1 MLHNKTIGAILAL
14 FSCCNIIKAAHPSQV
29 TVGIE
34 ATGSDIIS
42 YPIHGFHPP
51 SGEGYSP
58 HSDLLADQIMSKS
71 NPARSQSLPASGKN
85 PSLAFEDDCMSL
97 SLPPESPPP
106 QSPSPKPKPRRVRS
120 KSAGTNERSS
130 RRRGSFK
137 PGLASMEEVDES
149 AHDVPRAETP
159 KRGPAKVKDRVLSPL
174 AEAPALKS
182 LLPLRSTDKAEDVTS
197 RSVKPDAQLYKDL
210 PVIHEVKPSNQK
222 VNTYRSIPKGQPAY
236 FEEDRFGVPGNGHDL
251 KPESEEDDFFPAAL
265 MHKSFSLPDVAKIY
279 SGRLA
284 DMDYE
289 HKERPVLHFSP
300 EKTVQGKSLPT
311 EPSIATPEEADLK
324 QVASPLR
331 DHSSSPLKV
340 EDEKTIMM
348 APNSPK
354 DSTPARKSL
363 FFIPEAPEVDYVV
376 KSGHH
381 SAPSTPP
388 DGYVDKQMVTPGS
401 PVSSN
406 SGRSSSTLKP
416 QGPEAN
422 NRDLTLHDAQKTR
435 EPPPPV
441 SPIEFDGKSMVTPSS
456 PISSS
461 ARKILKSQEQ
471 AKHAAFPVPQAEL
484 PPDHEPS
491 TKPIQA
497 TATHDSQSEKS
508 EQNVHP
514 ESVSTFAEPP
524 RPNLPD
530 LLAERHGHSAIPPS
544 VIKEISDH
552 SSHSA
557 EQLKVDIPRF
567 PYDYASDFEYHPHA
581 VDPAYNHPSP
591 VTKTLGVDS
600 FHPHGSWGG
609 MDDRT
614 AHPESEPTS
623 PISSRFDSPEPF
635 WEENDRS
642 LNPETGENL
651 KVRIPSL
658 RFDSDSDSEYH
669 LPGPHPISPHTP
681 ASPSGFESDN
691 ESKGHK
697 ISSVP
702 HAFDILKW
710 LEDELPHIKMDEARL
725 NKILNMDE
733 QHAKVKG
740 NKLDDIP
747 DLDEH
752 VKMKENKLNQV
763 LDIDQPEL
771 KSSPETATQKPVD
784 EPTPNEVEKQI
795 ANVESL
801 SPKSPASES
810 SKVEVPAPE
819 MKTSSPT
826 RYRIAFHK
834 TMERTSTELKKLW
847 SFLSNILDKLNLRKP
862 RSQLHSNPPSELSKS
877 SHPETDRK
885 SSVVDEMPSPSYSEA
900 VGTIGNH
907 NQQSKDLWRV
917 LDQKPSNPS
926 SLTAFTPPLQ
936 VTGA

>member
-1 MLHNKTIGAILAL
+1 
-14 FSCCNIIKAAHPSQV
+14 
-29 TVGIE
+29 
-34 ATGSDIIS
+34 
-42 YPIHGFHPP
+42 
-51 SGEGYSP
+51 
-58 HSDLLADQIMSKS
+58 
-71 NPARSQSLPASGKN
+71 
-85 PSLAFEDDCMSL
+85 
-97 SLPPESPPP
+97 
-106 QSPSPKPKPRRVRS
+106 
-120 KSAGTNERSS
+120 
-130 RRRGSFK
+130 
-137 PGLASMEEVDES
+137 
-149 AHDVPRAETP
+149 
-159 KRGPAKVKDRVLSPL
+159 
-174 AEAPALKS
+174 
-182 LLPLRSTDKAEDVTS
+182 
-197 RSVKPDAQLYKDL
+197 
-210 PVIHEVKPSNQK
+210 
-222 VNTYRSIPKGQPAY
+222 
-236 FEEDRFGVPGNGHDL
+236 
-251 KPESEEDDFFPAAL
+251 
-265 MHKSFSLPDVAKIY
+265 
-279 SGRLA
+279 
-284 DMDYE
+284 
-289 HKERPVLHFSP
+289 
-300 EKTVQGKSLPT
+300 
-311 EPSIATPEEADLK
+311 
-324 QVASPLR
+324 
-331 DHSSSPLKV
+331 
-340 EDEKTIMM
+340 
-348 APNSPK
+348 
-354 DSTPARKSL
+354 
-363 FFIPEAPEVDYVV
+363 
-376 KSGHH
+376 
-381 SAPSTPP
+381 
-388 DGYVDKQMVTPGS
+388 
-401 PVSSN
+401 
-406 SGRSSSTLKP
+406 
-416 QGPEAN
+416 
-422 NRDLTLHDAQKTR
+422 
-435 EPPPPV
+435 
-441 SPIEFDGKSMVTPSS
+441 MVTPSS

-484 PPDHEPS
+484 PVSKASRAFMISSCSCEPPHHIKCSSNANVCMEADHEPS

-524 RPNLPD
+524 RQIYLTSLPNDMAIQQYALSNQGDLRSLFSLSRATQTRLPK
-530 LLAERHGHSAIPPS
+530 P
-544 VIKEISDH
+544 
-552 SSHSA
+552 
-557 EQLKVDIPRF
+557 
-567 PYDYASDFEYHPHA
+567 
-581 VDPAYNHPSP
+581 
-591 VTKTLGVDS
+591 S

-669 LPGPHPISPHTP
+669 LPGPHPINP
-681 ASPSGFESDN
+681 
-691 ESKGHK
+691 
-697 ISSVP
+697 SVP

-834 TMERTSTELKKLW
+834 TMERTSIELKKLW

-936 VTGA
+936 VTGPESLMRGHVPNERDELRIRKKPIEPPTDVAAIYNRIRSLSRFIQRYINQTKRILAKVYRDLKNPIPTSSQNPPK